1 MKKYVELITTGGTI
15 ASLPNEDGDVKASI
29 DGQAFIEHYGIE
41 GDIKVTSSMVI
52 DSSNFTYELLYKLA
66 KDVMSAVNDPEVEGI
81 VITHGTDTM
90 EETAFYLSLF
100 TQQYSKPI
108 ILTGSQFDASYAFS
122 DGVKNLHDAIQA
134 ARSPQ
139 LFGCGPVIV
148 FAGFIYSAR
157 EVTKV
162 DTNSLEAFGST
173 AWGPMG
179 RIDDNKIILVRH
191 AKAVKNLELKQLHS
205 VALIRLVSGMT
216 GEELRRMTE
225 GFEGI
230 VVESFGRGNA
240 NKDLLQTFVDLVQ
253 HGKPVIITSRCHRGE
268 VKPYYGDGGGRDLE
282 RAGVW
287 FAGDLDGIKAR
298 ILLGLLLAN
307 NLSWDEMHEVVRA
320 YSQPHL

>member
-1 MKKYVELITTGGTI
+1 MTKFVELITTGGTI
-15 ASLPNEDGDVKASI
+15 ASLPNEEGDVLATM
-29 DGQAFIEHYGIE
+29 DGPEFIEHFGIE
-41 GDIKVTSSMVI
+41 GDIRVTSSMVI
-52 DSSNFTYELLYKLA
+52 DSSNFTYDLLFKLA
-66 KDVMSAVNDPEVEGI
+66 ADVIEAMNNPNVEGI

-90 EETAFYLSLF
+90 EETAFYLSLI
-100 TQQYSKPI
+100 TQHYNKPI

-122 DGVKNLHDAIQA
+122 DGVKNLHDAIHA

-139 LFGCGPVIV
+139 LIGCGPVVV

-179 RIDDNKIILVRH
+179 RIDDEKVILVRH
-191 AKAVKNLELKQLHS
+191 SKAVRNLELQKLKS
-205 VALIRLVSGMT
+205 VALIRLASGMT
-216 GEELRRMTE
+216 GKELKEMTTS
-225 GFEGI
+225 FEG
-230 VVESFGRGNA
+230 VVIESFGRGNA
-240 NKDLLQTFVDLVQ
+240 NKDLLNTFKELITQD
-253 HGKPVIITSRCHRGE
+253 KPVIVTSRCHRGE

-287 FAGDLDGIKAR
+287 FAGDLDGIKTR

-307 NLSWDEMHEVVRA
+307 NMEWDDMHEVVRA

>member
-1 MKKYVELITTGGTI
+1 MSKYVELITTGGTI
-15 ASLPNEDGDVKASI
+15 ASLPNEDGDVLVTM
-29 DGQAFIEHYGIE
+29 DGDEFIEHFGIE

-52 DSSNFTYELLYKLA
+52 DSSNFTYDLLHKLA
-66 KDVMSAVNDPEVEGI
+66 QDVIKAINNPEVEGI

-90 EETAFYLSLF
+90 EETAFYLSLI

-108 ILTGSQFDASYAFS
+108 ILTGAQYDASYAFS
-122 DGVKNLHDAIQA
+122 DGVKNLHDAFQA

-139 LFGCGPVIV
+139 LIGCGPVVV
-148 FAGFIYSAR
+148 FAGFIYAAR

-179 RIDDNKIILVRH
+179 RVDDEKIILVRH
-191 AKAVKNLELKQLHS
+191 SKAVRNLELRPLRS
-205 VALIRLVSGMT
+205 VALIRLASGMT
-216 GEELRRMTE
+216 KEELERMTA
-225 GFEGI
+225 GFDGI
-230 VVESFGRGNA
+230 VIESFGRGNA
-240 NKDLLQTFVDLVQ
+240 NKALLSTFQSLIDA
-253 HGKPVIITSRCHRGE
+253 GKPVILTSRCHRGE

-307 NLSWDEMHEVVRA
+307 ELSWDEMHEVVSA